1 MAKKVYIDFELRYKE
16 AVANLDEMQKE
27 YTKLEN
33 KVQKYDKSVDKTK
46 KSTKAATGSTV
57 AFGGVINTV
66 TGGAI
71 ARFTALKASILGV
84 AAGFKTVRVALIASG
99 IGALALVLVSIVAAF
114 KRSEEGQ
121 NKFAKI
127 MSVIGSVVNEVM
139 DILATFGMALIDV
152 FSQPGKIWDGFVNI
166 LKTGYEFIKKQ
177 VFERLVAS
185 ITVAVGG
192 FQKMVLKARI
202 AWNKFTGD
210 SEEADKLS
218 KQLKKVE
225 ANIEA
230 AKNKLDGLN
239 DSLVETMRQAALEA
253 LLLGKITKEQFDAQ
267 IKRFEEEA
275 KISADIADQRAKADK
290 LERKLQVE
298 RAVADRKIA
307 ELREQAANKEGIAVE
322 DRIAALEE
330 AGRIEAEITNKEIQA
345 ARIRFESK
353 QRENALGL
361 STKKDLDEEA
371 ELKAKLIQL
380 ETGRL
385 KLQKALTAEITTA
398 LREAETQRK
407 QEAAE
412 LEANYVFLPGV
423 GFVSKEAYEA
433 AKARG
438 EEIQK
443 AEDKRKE
450 DIDKIEKEFREKNL
464 QETFDL
470 ESQKLENDKKKKL
483 EELKLLKATE
493 EEKAEVIKFF
503 DNKITKAKKSE
514 EEQRKENQEKIL
526 QEGIANVISIVG
538 ANSKFGKGIAAA
550 NAIRDTFAGA
560 NKAFA
565 QGGIFGFIQAAAI
578 IASGL
583 KNVKTIMGTKD
594 PAPPS
599 IARGSSAG
607 SETTVSIPSAS
618 TPSLPPQFN
627 TVGAS
632 GVNQLAQALGG
643 QAPVRAFV
651 VSGDVS
657 TAQEMDRNIVSSA
670 SLG

>member
-192 FQKMVLKARI
+192 FQKMILKARI

-210 SEEADKLS
+210 SEEATKLS
-218 KQLKKVE
+218 KQLEKVE
-225 ANIEA
+225 ANIES

-239 DSLVETMRQAALEA
+239 DSLIDTMKTAAAEA
-253 LLLGKITKEQFDAQ
+253 FLLGKITKEQFDAQ
-267 IKRFEEEA
+267 VKRFKEEA

-298 RAVADRKIA
+298 RAVANRKIA

-330 AGRIEAEITNKEIQA
+330 AGRIEAEITNKEIAA
-345 ARIRFESK
+345 ARIRFEAK

-371 ELKAKLIQL
+371 QLKAKLIEL

-385 KLQKALTAEITTA
+385 RLQKALTAEITTA

-412 LEANYVFLPGV
+412 LEANYIFLPGV
-423 GFVSKEAYEA
+423 GFVSKEAYEK
-433 AKARG
+433 AKAQG
-438 EEIQK
+438 DAIEKIQEEFRKK
-443 AEDKRKE
+443 AEDDAAETEVQKLQLERDLE
-450 DIDKIEKEFREKNL
+450 NYKNL
-464 QETFDL
+464 
-470 ESQKLENDKKKKL
+470 
-483 EELKLLKATE
+483 
-493 EEKAEVIKFF
+493 
-503 DNKITKAKKSE
+503 IT
-514 EEQRKENQEKIL
+514 
-526 QEGIANVISIVG
+526 
-538 ANSKFGKGIAAA
+538 
-550 NAIRDTFAGA
+550 
-560 NKAFA
+560 
-565 QGGIFGFIQAAAI
+565 
-578 IASGL
+578 
-583 KNVKTIMGTKD
+583 
-594 PAPPS
+594 
-599 IARGSSAG
+599 
-607 SETTVSIPSAS
+607 
-618 TPSLPPQFN
+618 
-627 TVGAS
+627 
-632 GVNQLAQALGG
+632 
-643 QAPVRAFV
+643 
-651 VSGDVS
+651 
-657 TAQEMDRNIVSSA
+657 
-670 SLG
+670 

>member
-192 FQKMVLKARI
+192 FQKMILKARI

-210 SEEADKLS
+210 SEEATKLS
-218 KQLKKVE
+218 KQLEKVE
-225 ANIEA
+225 ANIES

-239 DSLVETMRQAALEA
+239 DSLIDTMKTAAAEA
-253 LLLGKITKEQFDAQ
+253 FLLGKITKEQFDAQ
-267 IKRFEEEA
+267 VKRFKEEA

-298 RAVADRKIA
+298 RAVANRKIA

-330 AGRIEAEITNKEIQA
+330 AGRIEAEITNKEIAA
-345 ARIRFESK
+345 ARIRFEAK

-371 ELKAKLIQL
+371 QLKAKLIEL

-385 KLQKALTAEITTA
+385 RLQKALTAEITTA

-412 LEANYVFLPGV
+412 LEANYIFLPGV
-423 GFVSKEAYEA
+423 GFVSKEAYEK
-433 AKARG
+433 AKAQG
-438 EEIQK
+438 DAIEKIQEEFRKK
-443 AEDKRKE
+443 AED
-450 DIDKIEKEFREKNL
+450 DAA
-464 QETFDL
+464 ET
-470 ESQKLENDKKKKL
+470 EVQKLELEKSRKL
-483 EELKLLKATE
+483 QELDNLNATE
-493 EEKAEVIKFF
+493 EQKANIIAFYRK
-503 DNKITKAKKSE
+503 KIDTATDKANDEQDKKDDE
-514 EEQRKENQEKIL
+514 LAKDKEARLKQTVGNL
-526 QEGIANVISIVG
+526 ISIVG

-560 NKAFA
+560 NKAFS
-565 QGGIFGFIQAAAI
+565 QGGIFGFVQAAAI

-594 PAPPS
+594 PSPQG
-599 IARGSSAG
+599 IAGARSTG
-607 SETTVSIPSAS
+607 SEPAISIPSS
-618 TPSLPPQFN
+618 TAESIPPQFD

-643 QAPVRAFV
+643 GQSPIRAFV